1 MYKDK
6 TFLAI
11 IPARSGSK
19 RLTNKNMLPLK
30 NKPLIEWSINAGLN
44 SKYIDEIVV
53 SSNNNEVWILEK
65 KKKVKFIRRP
75 ESLSQDNSSTLDVIL
90 HTLETIDRDFDYFVL
105 LQPTSPLRTDKHIDE
120 AIEKVILK
128 KAYSIISVSECEHP
142 PIWSNTLPKD
152 GSMSNFID
160 HSASKRRSQDH
171 AIFYRLNG
179 AIYIVN
185 TGEFKSKV
193 SLFDKKSFSYV
204 MKQES
209 SIDIDTE
216 LDFIIAESIIT
227 KNTLKDE

>member
-53 SSNNNEVWILEK
+53 SSNNNEVLILAK

-105 LQPTSPLRTDKHIDE
+105 LQPTSPLRTDKHIDCLLYTSD
-120 AIEKVILK
+120 A
-128 KAYSIISVSECEHP
+128 A
-142 PIWSNTLPKD
+142 
-152 GSMSNFID
+152 
-160 HSASKRRSQDH
+160 
-171 AIFYRLNG
+171 
-179 AIYIVN
+179 
-185 TGEFKSKV
+185 
-193 SLFDKKSFSYV
+193 
-204 MKQES
+204 
-209 SIDIDTE
+209 
-216 LDFIIAESIIT
+216 
-227 KNTLKDE
+227 DE